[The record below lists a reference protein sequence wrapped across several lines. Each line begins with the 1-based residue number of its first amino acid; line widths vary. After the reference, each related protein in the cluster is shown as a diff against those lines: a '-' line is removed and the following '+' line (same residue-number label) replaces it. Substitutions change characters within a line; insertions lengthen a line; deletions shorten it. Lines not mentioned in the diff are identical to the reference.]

1 MTFAAVGAWV
11 AEAVVLTAF
20 EAGVT
25 GMLYAGL
32 YYAVAAG
39 VAMVGWSLVA
49 SALAPKQS
57 GASQADQGILVNT
70 SSTADPLPVI
80 YGYRRFGGTRV
91 LSEVS
96 SKSGTA
102 FGDKTNGYLHLV
114 IAHCEGEIAS
124 IPNIY
129 ADNKDIWD
137 YDTFAWYYIKY
148 PGTDAQAACSAL
160 ITATTISL
168 TGTYSQS
175 GTTVTITATAHKRAV
190 GETLTLDYTSGTAV
204 DGAFVVVS
212 VPTVDTLTVTAAGS
226 LTTSGNV
233 SISASK
239 WTANHK
245 LSGVAYTW
253 LVLKYDTN
261 VWKSFPTITA
271 DINGRK
277 IYDTRSGL
285 TVWSDNPALI
295 IRDYLTNARYGRGV
309 SASDIDD
316 TSITAAANT
325 CDELVATP
333 TGTQNRYRINAIVD
347 TSQPALDNLRH
358 MLTSCRGVL
367 IFTGGKYKL
376 IIDQATSPT
385 FTFSEDNIVG
395 AWSIKLGEKRARFNR
410 VRANWINPDNEWQP
424 AITVR
429 DSTTFRS
436 ADNGLMLEAQIDYP
450 YVTDPYQ
457 VQRLADMHLKQSRFG
472 ITCSFR
478 ATIAGML
485 CEVGDVVAITHATP
499 GWTAKPFRVMRVGL
513 LSSDEVE
520 VTCTEYDA
528 SVYTPD
534 TLVVPRVSETTNL
547 PLFGTPTAPTALT
560 LASGDTHR
568 LISPDGIVTPRI
580 YASWTGSDDAQVTE
594 YEVQFKKSA
603 ESIYTSLFVPA
614 TELGTYLA
622 PMQYGAGYDV
632 RIRAVNIGGFNSA
645 WVSGTHTVTA
655 SPSQPN
661 DLPIDVQSFTSG
673 GTWTKPSRGRVAL
686 IECWGGGGSGGT
698 EGGGGG
704 GGGGGLYTS
713 AWIPLSS
720 LGATETV
727 TIGAGGAA
735 IASGTIEK
743 GNNGGNTTLGAW
755 LTAYGGQGGAG
766 GSPVAVNVNPGGAGG
781 GNAGA
786 ATGLDLLGRYGS
798 GDGGGYYGTTLTG
811 YNQGQESS
819 VAAGGGIGGPT
830 GLFGYPTY
838 VLRGGNSSQGGAG
851 GGGAT
856 PGSNAAGGDGG
867 ISQLGG
873 NGGAGAGLTS
883 NATAGAQP
891 AGGGGGG
898 RISKASGAGGAGK
911 CKVTVW

>member
-96 SKSGTA
+96 SKSGTT
-102 FGDKTNGYLHLV
+102 FSDKKNGYLHLI

-226 LTTSGNV
+226 LTTSGDV

-295 IRDYLTNARYGRGV
+295 IRDYLTNTRYGRGV

-333 TGTQNRYRINAIVD
+333 TGTQKRYRINAIVD

-385 FTFSEDNIVG
+385 FTFSEDNIIG

-436 ADNGLMLEAQIDYP
+436 ADNGLMLEAQIEYP

-485 CEVGDVVAITHATP
+485 CEVGDVVNITHPTP
-499 GWTAKPFRVMRVGL
+499 GWIIAKPFRVMRIGL

-534 TLVVPRVSETTNL
+534 TLTVPRVSETTNL

-594 YEVQFKKSA
+594 YEVQFKKTT
-603 ESIYTSLFVPA
+603 ESVYTSLFVPA
-614 TELGTYLA
+614 TETGTYLA

-632 RIRAVNIGGFNSA
+632 RIRAVNIAGFNSA
-645 WVSGTHTVTA
+645 WISGTHTVTA

-661 DLPIDVQSFTSG
+661 DLPIDVQTFTSG
-673 GTWTKPSRGRVAL
+673 GTWTKPSRGRVAM
-686 IECWGGGGSGGT
+686 IECWGGGG
-698 EGGGGG
+698 GGGRNAAAG
-704 GGGGGLYTS
+704 GGGGGLYVS

-727 TIGAGGAA
+727 SVGAGGAGISSA
-735 IASGTIEK
+735 TIGSGSS
-743 GNNGGNTTLGAW
+743 GGNSMFGSLVTS
-755 LTAYGGQGGAG
+755 YGGQGGIAG
-766 GSPVAVNVNPGGAGG
+766 TIPTNPGGGGG
-781 GNAGA
+781 GN
-786 ATGLDLLGRYGS
+786 
-798 GDGGGYYGTTLTG
+798 GDGVNNTG
-811 YNQGQESS
+811 KN
-819 VAAGGGIGGPT
+819 
-830 GLFGYPTY
+830 
-838 VLRGGNSSQGGAG
+838 G
-851 GGGAT
+851 GGG
-856 PGSNAAGGDGG
+856 GSYTGSPAKA
-867 ISQLGG
+867 SP
-873 NGGAGAGLTS
+873 S
-883 NATAGAQP
+883 
-891 AGGGGGG
+891 AGGGGGSG
-898 RISKASGAGGAGK
+898 SSVILNSGGDSTEGGGGGGGYRGGGGNFGLGGASVRAGSGGAAGGNTSAAQPGQAPSGGGGASMIGSYASGDGGAGK
-911 CKVTVW
+911 VRVTVW